1 MNDWIEQI
9 SLSWAEW
16 QLRAFAVTLI
26 GLATLPL
33 LRRAAAAT
41 RHAVLVSSFIFL
53 LALPLLW
60 GVLPVWQV
68 SVEWPQAVEKLI
80 PSGRIQGAQSGDVP
94 MLERNTF
101 RPDTQ
106 TDRAAFSAKQTPKR
120 IDWITF
126 WTLAFFLWT
135 LGVTL
140 LLVRLARS
148 YLQTRRC
155 TDRSEPMPG
164 LALDRPSEPSIRCS
178 EEVHMPVLAGILR
191 PVILLPAEAAA
202 WNPERLRI
210 VLAHE
215 SAHFLRGDL
224 IWNLLAE
231 VAVILYWLNPLAWRL
246 RTYLRS
252 ESEFACD
259 DLLLEKGMGAKQYAR
274 ELVALAG
281 PRKGPISGSCPAM
294 AREGTLEERIHALLD
309 PKRPRRHRKIVS
321 VSLAVT
327 VLLLGSAAVTFGG
340 TTTWSEEKS
349 AVQEVPPPTPPPPP
363 PPPSPPAPE
372 PAPSPAPE
380 PAPPP
385 PPVPPPP
392 TPPEASRQL
401 MLSEEALRQI
411 QELVEQA
418 VAISLETKEL
428 ARLGE
433 TVEQAISVS
442 LQSEELT
449 RLQEELKA
457 LTNKIVSD
465 PAKLARLQEQAE
477 LIRRQVETTLRPEI
491 EKIQEKVQEQMEVLR
506 PKLEELRNELHNEID
521 DELLE
526 QLEQMK
532 QFHGEVKEPPSE

>member
-1 MNDWIEQI
+1 MNEWIEQI

-26 GLATLPL
+26 GMASLPL

-41 RHAVLVSSFIFL
+41 RHAVLVASVIFL

-60 GVLPVWQV
+60 GVLPAWQV
-68 SVEWPQAVEKLI
+68 SLEWPQAVEKLI
-80 PSGRIQGAQSGDVP
+80 PSGRIQGAQSGDAPVP
-94 MLERNTF
+94 ARNTLS
-101 RPDTQ
+101 PDSQ
-106 TDRAAFSAKQTPKR
+106 TDSAAFSATQAPKR
-120 IDWITF
+120 IDWI
-126 WTLAFFLWT
+126 ALWT
-135 LGVTL
+135 AALFFWSAGATL

-148 YLQTRRC
+148 YLRTRRC
-155 TDRSEPMPG
+155 LDRSEPIPG

-178 EEVHMPVLAGILR
+178 EEVSVPLLAGILR

-215 SAHFLRGDL
+215 SAHFQRGDL

-231 VAVILYWLNPLAWRL
+231 VAVIFYWLNPLAWRL
-246 RTYLRS
+246 RTYLRA

-259 DLLLEKGMGAKQYAR
+259 DLLLERGIGAKQYAR
-274 ELVALAG
+274 ELLALAG
-281 PRKGPISGSCPAM
+281 PPKGLISGSCPAM
-294 AREGTLEERIHALLD
+294 VREGTLEERIHALLD

-321 VSLAVT
+321 VSLAVA
-327 VLLLGSAAVTFGG
+327 VLLLGSVAVTFGG
-340 TTTWSEEKS
+340 IRTWSEEES
-349 AVQEVPPPTPPPPP
+349 AIQEAPPPTP
-363 PPPSPPAPE
+363 PPAPE

-385 PPVPPPP
+385 PPEPPPP
-392 TPPEASRQL
+392 PQPLPQL
-401 MLSEEALRQI
+401 MLSEEVSRQI

-418 VAISLETKEL
+418 VSRSLEAKEL

-433 TVEQAISVS
+433 AVEQAISVS

-457 LTNKIVSD
+457 LTDKIVSD
-465 PAKLARLQEQAE
+465 PAKFARLQEQAE

-491 EKIQEKVQEQMEVLR
+491 EMIQEKVQEQMEVLR

-532 QFHGEVKEPPSE
+532 QFRGEVKEPPSE